1 MQSPSMGKNQN
12 WALSE
17 FGVGHCGELIRPG
30 PCSWQPPLC
39 TPCGW
44 GLCLPRA
51 WGSDQPK
58 AQLPH
63 SSRPLSAP
71 PVPGRRHWEELPAHA
86 PWPGL
91 RLGSL
96 GPLSV
101 SASSSRRTWRSGKR
115 PEPAAGIAGSSWAAS
130 PSARSA
136 RLPGRE
142 PAPMSPS
149 QRWGGGFSSPESPW
163 DSWLPSQATGVE
175 PWSGLD
181 GAGVSMALPWST
193 VANAQSSGPP
203 GPRLSR
209 ALQRRGRPS

>member
-1 MQSPSMGKNQN
+1 MWEADS
-12 WALSE
+12 A
-17 FGVGHCGELIRPG
+17 
-30 PCSWQPPLC
+30 
-39 TPCGW
+39 
-44 GLCLPRA
+44 
-51 WGSDQPK
+51 
-58 AQLPH
+58 
-63 SSRPLSAP
+63 RPLLLATASVYPMWVGTVPPEGLGQRPAQGP
-71 PVPGRRHWEELPAHA
+71 ATPFVQVPLSSPVPGRRHWAELPAHA

-96 GPLSV
+96 SPLSV
-101 SASSSRRTWRSGKR
+101 SASSSRRTWRSGRR
-115 PEPAAGIAGSSWAAS
+115 PEPAVGIAGSSWAAS

-193 VANAQSSGPP
+193 VANDQSSGPP